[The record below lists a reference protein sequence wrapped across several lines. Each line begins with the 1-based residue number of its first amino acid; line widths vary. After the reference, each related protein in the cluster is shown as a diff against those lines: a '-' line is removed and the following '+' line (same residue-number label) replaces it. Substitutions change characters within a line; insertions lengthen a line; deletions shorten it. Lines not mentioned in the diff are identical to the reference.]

1 MSQDTKQFFESWVI
15 TGLEVEKWGT
25 VKQHKKLA
33 IEGAKAVGVAPYR
46 AKGAVAILDEGIS
59 RAIDKPVRQARQ
71 RMKEMTVP
79 WSSSMNNDNGS
90 RISGNEYL
98 LAPEDVEK
106 FRTNM
111 EVHKN
116 DWDIVLQDRL
126 FSQWPFLLATAED
139 ELGKDF
145 FEHCDFPDLD
155 TLRQQ
160 YSWHVK
166 FDILTDVADV
176 TRDIRLSAPQAVID
190 SAVASMKKQQANKFS
205 NAVWHLA
212 NSVRKEANE
221 IIYGD
226 KGDGGIDGYVYNPG
240 NNKIGNTLPRK
251 PGWESLANTAK
262 RLDKWTSTLD
272 NENLTEAST
281 MIKELV
287 ADIEDLG
294 DGDLAKARSVLSGE
308 DSTKRDEVREK
319 LSNISNAVGES
330 MTTKLD
336 DFLG

>member
-1 MSQDTKQFFESWVI
+1 MPKDTKQFFESWVI

-25 VKQHKKLA
+25 VKQHKQLA
-33 IEGAKAVGVAPYR
+33 VEGAKAVGVAPYR

-59 RAIDKPVRQARQ
+59 RAINKPVTQARQ
-71 RMKEMTVP
+71 HMKEMTVP
-79 WSSSMNNDNGS
+79 WSTSMNNDNGS

-98 LAPEDVEK
+98 LNPKDVDR
-106 FRTNM
+106 FRKMM
-111 EVHKN
+111 EVYKQ
-116 DWDIVLQDRL
+116 DWDIVLQEKL

-155 TLRQQ
+155 TLRRQ

-176 TRDIRLSAPQAVID
+176 TRDIRLSAPQSIIDHAVD
-190 SAVASMKKQQANKFS
+190 SMERQQASKFS

-226 KGDGGIDGYVYNPG
+226 KGDGGIDGYVYTPG
-240 NNKIGNTLPRK
+240 NNKTGNTLPKK
-251 PGWESLANTAK
+251 PGWESLANTAD
-262 RLDKWTSTLD
+262 RLDQWTSVLD

-281 MIKELV
+281 LIKELV
-287 ADIEDLG
+287 GDIEELG
-294 DGDLAKARSVLSGE
+294 DGDLSKARSALSGE

-319 LSNISNAVGES
+319 LSNISDAVGES